1 MEKMRMESLNLTSQN
16 IEKIE
21 ALFPNCITESRDEN
35 GQLKISVNFKML
47 KQMLSQDI
55 VDGDEAYEFT
65 WVGKKE
71 SIVEANKSIRKTLR
85 PAPEESVDWDNT
97 ENLYIEGD
105 NLEVL
110 KLLQESYLGKV
121 KMIYIDP
128 PYNTGNDF
136 IYNDDFKVS
145 NEEYAEESGEYDED
159 GNRMFKNTDSNG
171 RFHSDWC
178 SMIYSRLL
186 VAKNLLRE
194 DGVIFISIDD
204 NELENLEKICNE
216 IFGKENFI
224 ANITRNTNSSKN
236 QSLFV
241 SISHEY
247 CLVYSKN
254 ISMLSSIHSE
264 NKWAVEKNNIHE
276 YKKRVE
282 ILKNKDLTDEDITQ
296 ELKELTKYPRFIDF
310 TNYWY
315 FDNKGVYAKADL
327 GGVTN
332 GNMEPIFNP
341 LTNQFDPIP
350 PGGFRYKKEK
360 LEQLIED
367 NRIHFHK
374 DGSLPR
380 LKRYLE
386 ENLKQRPKSIMSD
399 DQRPDNRMLKNMGL
413 SFDNPKQLVFIK
425 RILSIF
431 EKNDIYMDFF
441 SGSSTTAHAVMELN
455 AEDKGNRK
463 FIMVQL
469 PEETD
474 EKSEAYKA
482 GYKNICEIGK
492 ERIRRAGDK
501 IKSENLLL
509 TSNLDTGFRVLK
521 VDSSN
526 MKDIYYSPNE
536 ISQDFLSSLESNI
549 KEDRTDLDLLFG
561 CLLEWGLPLS
571 LPYKSIEIDGCVV
584 HNYNEGDLIACF
596 EENISENV
604 MKEIAKLTPLR
615 AVFRDSSFENSAEKI
630 NTSEIFKLLSPDTKI
645 KVI

>member
-35 GQLKISVNFKML
+35 GQLKKSVNFKML

-571 LPYKSIEIDGCVV
+571 LPYKSIEIDGCLV

>member
-35 GQLKISVNFKML
+35 GQLKKSVNFKML

-431 EKNDIYMDFF
+431 EKNDIYIWIF
-441 SGSSTTAHAVMELN
+441 SQV
-455 AEDKGNRK
+455 
-463 FIMVQL
+463 
-469 PEETD
+469 
-474 EKSEAYKA
+474 
-482 GYKNICEIGK
+482 
-492 ERIRRAGDK
+492 RR
-501 IKSENLLL
+501 LLL
-509 TSNLDTGFRVLK
+509 MRLWN
-521 VDSSN
+521 
-526 MKDIYYSPNE
+526 
-536 ISQDFLSSLESNI
+536 
-549 KEDRTDLDLLFG
+549 
-561 CLLEWGLPLS
+561 
-571 LPYKSIEIDGCVV
+571 
-584 HNYNEGDLIACF
+584 
-596 EENISENV
+596 
-604 MKEIAKLTPLR
+604 
-615 AVFRDSSFENSAEKI
+615 
-630 NTSEIFKLLSPDTKI
+630 
-645 KVI
+645 

>member
-1 MEKMRMESLNLTSQN
+1 MR
-16 IEKIE
+16 
-21 ALFPNCITESRDEN
+21 C
-35 GQLKISVNFKML
+35 
-47 KQMLSQDI
+47 
-55 VDGDEAYEFT
+55 
-65 WVGKKE
+65 
-71 SIVEANKSIRKTLR
+71 
-85 PAPEESVDWDNT
+85 
-97 ENLYIEGD
+97 
-105 NLEVL
+105 
-110 KLLQESYLGKV
+110 
-121 KMIYIDP
+121 
-128 PYNTGNDF
+128 
-136 IYNDDFKVS
+136 
-145 NEEYAEESGEYDED
+145 
-159 GNRMFKNTDSNG
+159 
-171 RFHSDWC
+171 
-178 SMIYSRLL
+178 
-186 VAKNLLRE
+186 
-194 DGVIFISIDD
+194 
-204 NELENLEKICNE
+204 
-216 IFGKENFI
+216 
-224 ANITRNTNSSKN
+224 
-236 QSLFV
+236 
-241 SISHEY
+241 
-247 CLVYSKN
+247 
-254 ISMLSSIHSE
+254 
-264 NKWAVEKNNIHE
+264 NIHE

>member
-35 GQLKISVNFKML
+35 GQLKKSVNFKML

-584 HNYNEGDLIACF
+584 HNYNDGDLIACF